1 MEENKM
7 RPQKPKNRA
16 NNISRQ
22 QNRFREYYLDEIS
35 CKYCVNYR
43 GKRKGC
49 VLSACDFEEE
59 KMDAIKH
66 GRIKRNRGGEVLVM

>member
-1 MEENKM
+1 M

-22 QNRFREYYLDEIS
+22 QSRFQGYYLDDIS
-35 CKYCVNYR
+35 CKFCVNYR
-43 GKRKGC
+43 GKKRGC
-49 VLSACDFEEE
+49 ILSACDFEEE

-66 GRIKRNRGGEVLVM
+66 GRIKRNRGDSILAM